1 MRVYMHFLKVL
12 FSPITALL
20 GFIQKYF
27 KSLLFLLVL
36 FFLFSTADPEGL
48 RQPNL
53 MKVYLSGP
61 IMESDSLLEQLKE
74 AEKEHIKGVLFVVD
88 SPGGAVPPSIE
99 IAEAIKRL
107 KKKKPVIAYAA
118 GTMASGSYYASIYA
132 DKIIANRGAM
142 IGSIGVIM
150 QGYNIAE
157 IMQKVGIKEQTISKG
172 TYKQMGTMTREWNSA
187 EKAELDRLIDDT
199 YRMFVSDVAKARGL
213 DINNSKTFADAH
225 VFSAS
230 RAMKVGLVDT
240 LGTLYDAQKEVEKET
255 KVSNPIWN
263 SQSRMDKL
271 LSRVVQESSAKIFS
285 LISGLKAY

>member
-1 MRVYMHFLKVL
+1 MHFLKVL
-12 FSPITALL
+12 FSPITSLL
-20 GFIQKYF
+20 EFIQKYF
-27 KSLLFLLVL
+27 KSLIFLLVL
-36 FFLFSTADPEGL
+36 FFIFSSADPEGL

-61 IMESDSLLEQLKE
+61 IMESESVLSQLKK
-74 AEKEHIKGVLFVVD
+74 AEKREIKGVLFVVD

-107 KKKKPVIAYAA
+107 KKKKPVIAYAK

-132 DKIIANRGAM
+132 DKIIANRGSM

-157 IMQKVGIKEQTISKG
+157 IMQKVGVKEQTISKG
-172 TYKQMGTMTREWNSA
+172 TYKQMGTMTRAWNSA
-187 EKAELDRLIDDT
+187 EKAELDRLIGDT
-199 YRMFVSDVAKARGL
+199 YAMFVSDVAQARGL
-213 DINNSKTFADAH
+213 DVNKSKTFADAH
-225 VFSAS
+225 VFSAQ
-230 RAMKVGLVDT
+230 RAMKVGLVDA
-240 LGTLYDAQKEVEKET
+240 LGTLYDAQKEVENEA
-255 KVSNPIWN
+255 KVRKPIWN

-285 LISGLKAY
+285 LFSGLKAY